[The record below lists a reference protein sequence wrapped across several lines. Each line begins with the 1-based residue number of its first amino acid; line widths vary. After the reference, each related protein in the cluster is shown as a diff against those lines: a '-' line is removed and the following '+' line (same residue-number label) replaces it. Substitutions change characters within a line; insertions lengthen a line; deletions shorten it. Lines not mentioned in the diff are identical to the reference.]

1 VWYNGIV
8 SAYEVMGREID
19 SHRGIGRVGSFVIE
33 KNILKVGV
41 WRKMWRP
48 GLPDGIFLNQKSKFW

>member
-41 WRKMWRP
+41 
-48 GLPDGIFLNQKSKFW
+48 